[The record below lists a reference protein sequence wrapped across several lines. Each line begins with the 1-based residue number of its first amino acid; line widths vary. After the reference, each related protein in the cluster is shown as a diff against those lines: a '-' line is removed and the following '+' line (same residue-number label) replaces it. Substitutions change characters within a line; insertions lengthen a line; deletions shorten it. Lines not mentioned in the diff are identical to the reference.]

1 MEFKFLKDFR
11 NLEAW
16 QKAFSLAASIYTETA
31 RFPASEAYGMASQLR
46 RCAVSVASNIAEGS
60 NRRTTKD
67 FIKFLFIARG
77 SLAEMET
84 QILLS
89 GEIGL
94 SANIGEH
101 LAAINEVGRL
111 LNGLIRSL
119 TRKTEAGKART

>member
-1 MEFKFLKDFR
+1 MEFKVLRDFR

-16 QKAFSLAASIYTETA
+16 QKAFSLAASVYTETT

-94 SANIGEH
+94 IANIGEH

>member
-1 MEFKFLKDFR
+1 MTSYLTH
-11 NLEAW
+11 L
-16 QKAFSLAASIYTETA
+16 
-31 RFPASEAYGMASQLR
+31 QLPNNYF
-46 RCAVSVASNIAEGS
+46 V
-60 NRRTTKD
+60 
-67 FIKFLFIARG
+67 KFLFNARG

-94 SANIGEH
+94 ITNIGEH

>member
-1 MEFKFLKDFR
+1 MELKVLKDFR

-16 QKAFSLAASIYTETA
+16 QKAFSLAANIYTETA
-31 RFPASEAYGMASQLR
+31 QLPASEAYGMASQLR

-60 NRRTTKD
+60 NHRTTKE
-67 FIKFLFIARG
+67 FVKYLFIARG
-77 SLAEMET
+77 WLAEMET

-94 SANIGEH
+94 IANIGEH

-119 TRKTEAGKART
+119 PKKTEAGMART